1 VRRARAGSPPFRP
14 DAPARHRLA
23 AVAGRI
29 VKPEPLFQGERRVRP
44 RITISLTHVPDRT
57 RTMTRPSLALSQ
69 AEQRRL
75 EKLAEEA
82 GRTPKAM
89 LKHVL
94 RNGFDYT
101 EEFVRKV
108 KEGLAELD
116 AGKGVPRAVV
126 SEQARRIVAKHAA
139 HKKAA

>member
-1 VRRARAGSPPFRP
+1 
-14 DAPARHRLA
+14 
-23 AVAGRI
+23 
-29 VKPEPLFQGERRVRP
+29 
-44 RITISLTHVPDRT
+44 
-57 RTMTRPSLALSQ
+57 MTRPALALSQ

-89 LKHVL
+89 LKYVL
-94 RNGFDYT
+94 RDGFDYT

-116 AGKGVPRAVV
+116 AGKGIPRTAV

>member
-1 VRRARAGSPPFRP
+1 MTR
-14 DAPARHRLA
+14 APA
-23 AVAGRI
+23 
-29 VKPEPLFQGERRVRP
+29 
-44 RITISLTHVPDRT
+44 
-57 RTMTRPSLALSQ
+57 ALSP

-75 EKLAEEA
+75 EKLALEA
-82 GRTPKAM
+82 RRTPKAM

-94 RNGFDYT
+94 RDGFDHT

-116 AGKGVPRAVV
+116 AGKGVPRAIV
-126 SEQARRIVAKHAA
+126 SGQARRIVARHAT

>member
-1 VRRARAGSPPFRP
+1 
-14 DAPARHRLA
+14 
-23 AVAGRI
+23 
-29 VKPEPLFQGERRVRP
+29 
-44 RITISLTHVPDRT
+44 
-57 RTMTRPSLALSQ
+57 MTRPSLALSH

-94 RNGFDYT
+94 RDGFDYT

-116 AGKGVPRAVV
+116 AGKGVPRAAV

>member
-1 VRRARAGSPPFRP
+1 
-14 DAPARHRLA
+14 
-23 AVAGRI
+23 
-29 VKPEPLFQGERRVRP
+29 
-44 RITISLTHVPDRT
+44 
-57 RTMTRPSLALSQ
+57 
-69 AEQRRL
+69 
-75 EKLAEEA
+75 
-82 GRTPKAM
+82 M
-89 LKHVL
+89 LKYVL
-94 RNGFDYT
+94 RDGFGYT